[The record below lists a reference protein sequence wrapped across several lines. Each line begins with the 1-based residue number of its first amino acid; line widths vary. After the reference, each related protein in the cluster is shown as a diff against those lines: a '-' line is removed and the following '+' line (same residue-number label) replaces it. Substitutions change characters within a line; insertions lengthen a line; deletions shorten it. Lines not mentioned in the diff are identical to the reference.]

1 MWSTR
6 HVKFVIYILN
16 KHKICHAT
24 LKLWVKNLKY
34 KEPILIVI
42 TDRFW
47 SLNSM
52 NTDLYILLVSSQRL
66 EYSEAS
72 TYVNKFFPVLVVK

>member
-6 HVKFVIYILN
+6 HVKFVIFTIN
-16 KHKICHAT
+16 IHKICHAT
-24 LKLWVKNLKY
+24 LKLWLKNLKY

-42 TDRFW
+42 TDRFG

-52 NTDLYILLVSSQRL
+52 STDLYILLVSSRRL

-72 TYVNKFFPVLVVK
+72 TYVNKFFPALVVK